1 MSFPTSSSKGGQGT
15 VLELTRWKDIA
26 IPWRKQSEMDKHK
39 MEDIFLDEIAAQ
51 DLDDDYHFD
60 NNGDFQFDSVMDV
73 VTPGGNENQEQ
84 YPDDDNTGVEDSDLA
99 P

>member
-1 MSFPTSSSKGGQGT
+1 
-15 VLELTRWKDIA
+15 
-26 IPWRKQSEMDKHK
+26 MDKHK

-60 NNGDFQFDSVMDV
+60 NNGDFQFDSVMDA
-73 VTPGGNENQEQ
+73 VTASGNENQEQ